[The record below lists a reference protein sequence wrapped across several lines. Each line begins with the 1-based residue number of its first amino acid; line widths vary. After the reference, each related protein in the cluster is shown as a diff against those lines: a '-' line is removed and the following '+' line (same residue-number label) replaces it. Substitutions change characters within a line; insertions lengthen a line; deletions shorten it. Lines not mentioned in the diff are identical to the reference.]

1 MALKIILMSLL
12 AFCASTSEAQQTP
25 SQENNITLPISYP
38 ARETQGSG
46 TTCQIS
52 EEIRENI
59 TNEILTIVQESFI
72 PLIDETRYFTPECP
86 CMSNGRRVA
95 YLDMTNPDHNCPDG
109 WREIS
114 SPRSCGRFNSISCD
128 SAFFP
133 TDGIAYSHVCGRV
146 KAYKYGNVFAF
157 YEYIVNQA
165 RTIDTHYVDGVSI
178 THGSNP
184 RQHVWTFAAAY
195 AESNRNPSNN
205 CPCTRTD
212 DTDART
218 PTFIGDDYFCDT
230 VAGYS
235 NTIQTDNPLW
245 DGAGCGSIST
255 CCEFNNPPWFCKT
268 LPQPTTDNIEVRIC
282 GYNNPYTSGGT
293 PVELLEL
300 YVN

>member
-25 SQENNITLPISYP
+25 SQENNITLLISYP

-59 TNEILTIVQESFI
+59 NNEILTIVQESFI
-72 PLIDETRYFTPECP
+72 PLIDETRFFTPECP

-157 YEYIVNQA
+157 MNTLSIKLVPLIHTMLMVLASHTAATPGNMCGHLLQPMLNRTEILQIIVPALGQ
-165 RTIDTHYVDGVSI
+165 
-178 THGSNP
+178 
-184 RQHVWTFAAAY
+184 
-195 AESNRNPSNN
+195 
-205 CPCTRTD
+205 
-212 DTDART
+212 
-218 PTFIGDDYFCDT
+218 
-230 VAGYS
+230 
-235 NTIQTDNPLW
+235 TIQMPEHLH
-245 DGAGCGSIST
+245 S
-255 CCEFNNPPWFCKT
+255 
-268 LPQPTTDNIEVRIC
+268 
-282 GYNNPYTSGGT
+282 
-293 PVELLEL
+293 
-300 YVN
+300 